1 MKLVDTHTHLY
12 LPDFKEDL
20 EEVIRRSKE
29 RGIERAYLPNIDLP
43 SLELMD
49 ETVQA
54 DSEFFRPM
62 VGLHPCS
69 VGKDHQSVLDQ
80 MEKILEEKTDYYVG
94 IGETGIDLY
103 WDKTYVSEQRDAFA
117 RQIHWGMEHQKPVI
131 IHVRNSFDEVFDVLQ
146 NEIDDRFFGI
156 LHCFTGGKR
165 HMVKA
170 LDLNLHLGIGG
181 IVTFDQGLPFTVR
194 KTPIERIVLET
205 DSPYLAP
212 APHRGARNETAYMY
226 HVTEKVADI
235 YGLSVEEIADITTRN
250 ANQLF
255 GEHE

>member
-1 MKLVDTHTHLY
+1 
-12 LPDFKEDL
+12 
-20 EEVIRRSKE
+20 
-29 RGIERAYLPNIDLP
+29 
-43 SLELMD
+43 
-49 ETVQA
+49 
-54 DSEFFRPM
+54 
-62 VGLHPCS
+62 
-69 VGKDHQSVLDQ
+69 
-80 MEKILEEKTDYYVG
+80 VG

-103 WDKTYVSEQRDAFA
+103 WDKTHISEQRDAFA
-117 RQIHWGMEHQKPVI
+117 RQIHWGMDHRKPVI

-181 IVTFDQGLPFTVR
+181 IVTFDQGLPNTVR

-212 APHRGARNETAYMY
+212 APHRGERNETAYMI
-226 HVTEKVADI
+226 HVAEKVANI
-235 YGLSVEEIADITTRN
+235 YGMTVEEIADITTRN

>member
-1 MKLVDTHTHLY
+1 
-12 LPDFKEDL
+12 
-20 EEVIRRSKE
+20 
-29 RGIERAYLPNIDLP
+29 
-43 SLELMD
+43 
-49 ETVQA
+49 
-54 DSEFFRPM
+54 
-62 VGLHPCS
+62 
-69 VGKDHQSVLDQ
+69 
-80 MEKILEEKTDYYVG
+80 MEKIFLDRPDYYVG

-103 WDKTYVSEQRDAFA
+103 WDQTHISEQRDAFA

-146 NEIDDRFFGI
+146 NEIDHRFFGI

-181 IVTFDQGLPFTVR
+181 IVTFDQGLPNTVR

-205 DSPYLAP
+205 DSPYLSP
-212 APHRGARNETAYMY
+212 APHRGSRNETSYMI
-226 HVTEKVADI
+226 HVAEKVAEI
-235 YGLSVEEIADITTRN
+235 FGKTVEEIADITTQN

-255 GEHE
+255 RENE